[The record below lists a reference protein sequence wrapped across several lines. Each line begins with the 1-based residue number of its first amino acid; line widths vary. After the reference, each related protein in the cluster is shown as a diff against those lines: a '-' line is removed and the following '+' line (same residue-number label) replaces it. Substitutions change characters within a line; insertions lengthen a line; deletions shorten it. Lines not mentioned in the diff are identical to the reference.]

1 MLHVLSYIMAVSCAV
16 GDVLC
21 IIVHCNLYKDTVT
34 EVFAGT
40 FIVICMLVL
49 SLNGKS
55 DVIVEVKQQLIFDDV
70 QLNEMV
76 SFQD

>member
-1 MLHVLSYIMAVSCAV
+1 MAVSCAV